1 MANLTLNDLKQICI
15 EDQIPII
22 QEEALSFILD
32 LIEKEKIESILEI
45 GTAYGYSAICFSLK
59 NTQVTTIEKDVFRA
73 KMANSFIKDMKANVK
88 LIVDDAL
95 NVNNLVGPYDLI
107 FIDAA
112 KSKYINYFE
121 KFSKLLSP
129 KGIIITDNM
138 YFHNLTIENTNNR
151 GTKSLLK
158 KLENYKDYL
167 LTHKDFE
174 TQILNLGDGLA
185 ISKRK

>member
-1 MANLTLNDLKQICI
+1 
-15 EDQIPII
+15 
-22 QEEALSFILD
+22 
-32 LIEKEKIESILEI
+32 
-45 GTAYGYSAICFSLK
+45 
-59 NTQVTTIEKDVFRA
+59 
-73 KMANSFIKDMKANVK
+73 
-88 LIVDDAL
+88 
-95 NVNNLVGPYDLI
+95 
-107 FIDAA
+107 
-112 KSKYINYFE
+112 
-121 KFSKLLSP
+121 
-129 KGIIITDNM
+129 M